1 MITRDTMN
9 EIMIASLLLLR
20 DIALQLLRESEDDQS
35 KVISLI
41 DELIEKRKQK

>member
-1 MITRDTMN
+1 MN